1 MLSGK
6 DSRSL
11 WVQGAYG
18 SGKSHAALTVKSLLE
33 ASDDEI
39 RAYFRENDLSDD
51 LCQKLITDK
60 NGGKLITIH
69 RIGSASI
76 RSDDDLILAIQ
87 DSVTA
92 ALKEHGIQNRG
103 EASLK
108 DAALKWFNARPANR
122 TWFNDL
128 IHDDEYQWEFGR
140 QTDRRD
146 NLHAGNRRR
155 RGRFKTHAEHSARRQ
170 GQRNNRAAHGYQ
182 RNVRVDKERY
192 RKQ

>member
-1 MLSGK
+1 MSEEKMYKEYFAIDPKYYAAVTAELIRKGEVRWNAYYPHETFVRLLEKTHDMLSGK

-122 TWFNDL
+122 TWFNTSFMTTS
-128 IHDDEYQWEFGR
+128 ISGNSAA
-140 QTDRRD
+140 DR
-146 NLHAGNRRR
+146 
-155 RGRFKTHAEHSARRQ
+155 
-170 GQRNNRAAHGYQ
+170 
-182 RNVRVDKERY
+182 
-192 RKQ
+192 